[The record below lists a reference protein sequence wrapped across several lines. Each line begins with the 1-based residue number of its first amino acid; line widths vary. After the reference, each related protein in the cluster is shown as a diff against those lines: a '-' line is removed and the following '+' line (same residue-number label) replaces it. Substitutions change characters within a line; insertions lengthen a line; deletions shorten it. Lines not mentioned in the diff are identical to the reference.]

1 MKNSALDANGGAL
14 RTCSMRILLRI
25 YLLFARTVPQLFLY
39 PVMIYYWLINR
50 QTTGVVAEREA
61 ALKMSKRR
69 PENPVDIGHR
79 QA

>member
-1 MKNSALDANGGAL
+1 
-14 RTCSMRILLRI
+14 MRFLLRI
-25 YLLFARTVPQLFLY
+25 YLLFGRTVPKLFLY

-50 QTTGVVAEREA
+50 QTTGVSEREA